1 MGIKITFHD
10 NGTYYFVIAPKS
22 FFHSKA
28 FVTKS
33 DKPFPRTSTSIK
45 ILNITAVPWWETA
58 PDFLRI
64 LKAKLKKYFAKKC
77 ICRFIRAEKE
87 SGNVPEKGDL
97 AELIKALAELVSA
110 RKGFL

>member
-10 NGTYYFVIAPKS
+10 NGTYYFVIVTKS

-33 DKPFPRTSTSIK
+33 DKPFPRTSTCIK

-58 PDFLRI
+58 PDFLRV
-64 LKAKLKKYFAKKC
+64 LKAKLNKYFAKK
-77 ICRFIRAEKE
+77 
-87 SGNVPEKGDL
+87 
-97 AELIKALAELVSA
+97 
-110 RKGFL
+110 